1 MSLIVLV
8 LCTESIR
15 GGADAMI
22 KASGGNL
29 VWVAGNYRLG
39 AYGFLTGTTVE
50 KEGVPNAGF
59 WDQRAVLEWIQ
70 KYITLVGGECANSNR
85 LPLMAD

>member
-1 MSLIVLV
+1 
-8 LCTESIR
+8 
-15 GGADAMI
+15 MI

-70 KYITLVGGECANSNR
+70 KYISLVGGEFAFQHCFSF
-85 LPLMAD
+85 LGIC

>member
-1 MSLIVLV
+1 MQVH
-8 LCTESIR
+8 CTNKDR
-15 GGADAMI
+15 GGAEEALI

-70 KYITLVGGECANSNR
+70 KYITLVGGEYAIPVSFNSS
-85 LPLMAD
+85 